1 MITTYNALPCQ
12 YLHNSGAT
20 VPSIYWN
27 TAARAATRKGVSMA
41 TEQMF
46 CFQCEQVA
54 KCELHRQRR
63 VCGKPADVA
72 DAQDALTGA
81 MIALARTAR
90 EAGVKNDRI
99 CDLIVGRPVHLH
111 DQRELRRAGRDRA

>member
-54 KCELHRQRR
+54 KCEACTGGAG

-81 MIALARTAR
+81 CLLYTSRC
-90 EAGVKNDRI
+90 V
-99 CDLIVGRPVHLH
+99 
-111 DQRELRRAGRDRA
+111 